1 MACGGKI
8 PPKVE
13 RPTFSKPPT
22 TKVDPDKTYLATFQT
37 SCGDFTVRLD
47 PKKAPITTANFVFL
61 AGKKFYD
68 STWFHRIVP
77 GGAAGIAVI
86 QGGDPQGTGQ
96 GGPGY
101 AIKDELPSSPAAYKQ
116 YSVAMANSGPDSGGS
131 QFFINFEDNSKGL
144 QPNYSVFGEVVD
156 GRDVVDKIAQVQV
169 GGQTGD
175 TPAAVGLDREAPGQ
189 RAERWAELRRPDQR
203 RDPRRERSP
212 PRGGRAGRGW
222 RRGRSDTDLAMYGG
236 RRRPGNL
243 DGGRGRVAGSPWCS
257 GGHAPLVLGGDCTI
271 TLGVVAGSHGASGLL
286 YFDGDATCPP
296 RRPPARGA
304 GLDGRRPLLG
314 EGRRR

>member
-1 MACGGKI
+1 MSKQTRKRELERLRARREAERQRARRRRALLTYGGLAVVVVVAAVAGGIWLTGDDDTPADAAATTAAPATTTAPAFDDARAGAPTAPAEVACGGKI

-47 PKKAPITTANFVFL
+47 PAKAPITTANFVFL

-101 AIKDELPSSPAAYKQ
+101 AIKDELPSSPAAYKK

-131 QFFINFEDNSKGL
+131 QFFINFEDNAKGL

-156 GRDVVDKIAQVQV
+156 GREVVDKIAQVQV

-175 TPAAVGLDREAPGQ
+175 TPQQSVWIEK
-189 RAERWAELRRPDQR
+189 LR
-203 RDPRRERSP
+203 
-212 PRGGRAGRGW
+212 
-222 RRGRSDTDLAMYGG
+222 
-236 RRRPGNL
+236 
-243 DGGRGRVAGSPWCS
+243 VK
-257 GGHAPLVLGGDCTI
+257 
-271 TLGVVAGSHGASGLL
+271 AS
-286 YFDGDATCPP
+286 
-296 RRPPARGA
+296 
-304 GLDGRRPLLG
+304 
-314 EGRRR
+314 

>member
-1 MACGGKI
+1 MSKQTRKRELERLRARREAERQRARRRRALLTYGGLALVVVVAAVAGGLWLTDDDEAPAGAAATTAPGASTTAPAQEFDDARAGAPTAPAAVACGGQI

-22 TKVDPDKTYLATFQT
+22 TEVDPAKTYLATFQT

-47 PKKAPITTANFVFL
+47 PKKAPITTANMVFL

-86 QGGDPQGTGQ
+86 QGGDPEGSGR

-101 AIKDELPSSPAAYKQ
+101 AIKDELPASPAAYKK

-144 QPNYSVFGEVVD
+144 QANYSVFGAVVD
-156 GRDVVDKIAQVQV
+156 GREVIDEIAKVPV
-169 GGQTGD
+169 GGQNGD
-175 TPAAVGLDREAPGQ
+175 TPTQSVWIEKLTVKT
-189 RAERWAELRRPDQR
+189 
-203 RDPRRERSP
+203 S
-212 PRGGRAGRGW
+212 
-222 RRGRSDTDLAMYGG
+222 
-236 RRRPGNL
+236 
-243 DGGRGRVAGSPWCS
+243 
-257 GGHAPLVLGGDCTI
+257 
-271 TLGVVAGSHGASGLL
+271 
-286 YFDGDATCPP
+286 
-296 RRPPARGA
+296 
-304 GLDGRRPLLG
+304 
-314 EGRRR
+314 